1 MQTHERLSDIPIGKV
16 ARVGRWNVSRW
27 AADEYDVMPATVS
40 GPIFADGKPIMQ
52 SVLGVTAD
60 KAAEITGAKP

>member
-27 AADEYDVMPATVS
+27 TADEYDVMPATVS
-40 GPIFADGKPIMQ
+40 RSIFADGKPVT
-52 SVLGVTAD
+52 SFLGVTAD